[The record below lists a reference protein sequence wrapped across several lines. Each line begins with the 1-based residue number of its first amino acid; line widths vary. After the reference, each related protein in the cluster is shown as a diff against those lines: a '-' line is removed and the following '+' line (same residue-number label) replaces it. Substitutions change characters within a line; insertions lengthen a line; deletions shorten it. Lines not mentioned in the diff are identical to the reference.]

1 MIPLLVTERTFSE
14 PVEEAAKFSWAK
26 VRVILGLSTL
36 IEELPRTIGAL
47 SEESLLGADTSNV
60 DVGVTPTICAADFRL
75 SLTSPP
81 PKSVETK

>member
-14 PVEEAAKFSWAK
+14 PVEEAAKFSCAK